1 MQNAFYFSDD
11 HLNSAYD
18 DGIISN
24 YDRKSKVV
32 LLVDDE
38 SDMLDIGRKIIER
51 AGYQFLCA
59 RDGHEALQT
68 MLSRRPDLVLLDL
81 MMPILSGY
89 DVLKELANNIRF
101 RPIAETP
108 VIMLT
113 AKTENQVNRQ
123 ELFELGLSAFLVKP
137 FGSRELINVIDNVFI
152 LDQLKKRNRELERK
166 IRQTEYKY
174 QDLIE
179 NASDLIFTLNKD
191 GKFTFINRRLM
202 ALTGHI
208 RDHWVGNDF
217 KELVLQVDRVVAE
230 DNFRNTML
238 GRSRIFEMRICTRD
252 NKVRYLS
259 TNFNPIFEHGSVV
272 GAVGIARDV
281 TQQKKLEQQITELKN
296 FNESIIHSIGSGL
309 MTVDLQHKITSFNP
323 GAEEILG
330 FSSEDVVGK
339 HLSEVFNK
347 EEFERYLP
355 EMNGNGSDQG
365 QGLMNREMEI
375 VTANQRRLYIGFTVT
390 PRIDNRNQ
398 HVGSIISFRDISQI
412 KQMQAE
418 VIRMDR
424 LASLGV
430 LSSGIAHEI
439 RNPLAGIK
447 TVAQTLEEELN
458 DDDSKR
464 EYLARIIRQV
474 NRLDELLKAFFSY
487 AKPRPP
493 VRKFY
498 RLQEIVH
505 EVTALLKQRMRKN
518 KIELVEDYE
527 PDLAL
532 IYIDFHQIQQV
543 LFNLLINAIDAMPEG
558 GKLTVSARQVI
569 STLSRVERRGKK
581 FPVENRNMQ
590 FAEITISDTGNGISQ
605 KNLTQI
611 FDPFF
616 TTKTQGSGLGL
627 SIVYRIIEE
636 HNGDIQVESEEGK
649 GTSFRLLLPTEE

>member
-1 MQNAFYFSDD
+1 M
-11 HLNSAYD
+11 
-18 DGIISN
+18 
-24 YDRKSKVV
+24 

-38 SDMLDIGRKIIER
+38 SDMLDVGKKIIER
-51 AGYQFLCA
+51 ADYQFLCA
-59 RDGHEALQT
+59 KDGHEALQI
-68 MLSRRPDLVLLDL
+68 MLSQRPDLVLLDL

-89 DVLKELANNIRF
+89 DVLKELSNNIKY
-101 RPIAETP
+101 RPVSDTP
-108 VIMLT
+108 MIMLT
-113 AKTENQVNRQ
+113 AKTEDQVDLQ

-179 NASDLIFTLNKD
+179 NASDLIFTLNKQ

-217 KELVLQVDRVVAE
+217 KELVLHVDRAVAE
-230 DNFRNTML
+230 ENFRNTML

-252 NKVRYLS
+252 NKIRYLS
-259 TNFNPIFEHGSVV
+259 TNFNPIFEHGAVV

-309 MTVDLQHKITSFNP
+309 MTVDLQKNITSFNP
-323 GAEEILG
+323 GAEEILE
-330 FSSEDVVGK
+330 FSAEEIVGK
-339 HLSEVFNK
+339 QLNEVFKK
-347 EEFERYLP
+347 EEFDRYLSDINSK
-355 EMNGNGSDQG
+355 NGFE

-375 VTANQRRLYIGFTVT
+375 TTANHKKIYIGFTIT

-398 HVGSIISFRDISQI
+398 HVGNIISFRDISEI

-447 TVAQTLEEELN
+447 TVAQTLEEEIGN
-458 DDDSKR
+458 DDSKL

-498 RLQEIVH
+498 RLNEIVH
-505 EVTALLKQRMRKN
+505 EVTALLKQKMMKN
-518 KIELVEDYE
+518 KIELVEDYAQE
-527 PDLAL
+527 LPL
-532 IYIDFHQIQQV
+532 IYVDFHQIQQV
-543 LFNLLINAIDAMPEG
+543 FFNLFINALDAMSKG
-558 GKLTVSARQVI
+558 GKLSITARQTTSMLKRI
-569 STLSRVERRGKK
+569 ERRGKK
-581 FPVENRNMQ
+581 FPISNLNRQ
-590 FAEITISDTGNGISQ
+590 FAEIKIADTGLGISN

-649 GTSFRLLLPTEE
+649 GTAFTLLLPTEE